1 MARAQTPEVAL
12 ADAREDDVPFLAW
25 VLQAA
30 SLSHLQQST
39 FDVFVDNV
47 EHARRQLLEG
57 LASTEVRQ
65 WSNYRRFIV
74 ARSGDQPVG
83 ALCGY
88 FLEECDGPLFG
99 KSTIDVVTRM
109 GWSHDDLVAAW
120 NRIKPVSRVLL
131 DREPGAWIVESV
143 AVLPEFRR
151 MGILT
156 RLMSSIL
163 ERGRGRGAT
172 TAEISVLIGNDSAQ
186 RAYEKAGFVVAAEAR
201 DADYEATFGCP
212 GVRLLRMAL

>member
-1 MARAQTPEVAL
+1 
-12 ADAREDDVPFLAW
+12 
-25 VLQAA
+25 
-30 SLSHLQQST
+30 
-39 FDVFVDNV
+39 
-47 EHARRQLLEG
+47 
-57 LASTEVRQ
+57 
-65 WSNYRRFIV
+65 
-74 ARSGDQPVG
+74 
-83 ALCGY
+83 
-88 FLEECDGPLFG
+88 
-99 KSTIDVVTRM
+99 
-109 GWSHDDLVAAW
+109 
-120 NRIKPVSRVLL
+120 
-131 DREPGAWIVESV
+131 
-143 AVLPEFRR
+143 